1 MPLSKESR
9 NLGQKAAALSATTF
23 ALKSLGVGMDQ
34 ADAPPLFSVV
44 GAENAAAVA
53 GIASILVTAY
63 FLLRVGDEHLA
74 TSFKFLVKKG
84 APVSREII
92 EDGEDLDSNIFLQTT
107 VKGLIAFADFWL
119 PLGLSFAVAVLLFD
133 DICNLALVWYQHLLN

>member
-9 NLGQKAAALSATTF
+9 NLGQKAAALSATTV

-53 GIASILVTAY
+53 GIASILVTVY

-107 VKGLIAFADFWL
+107 VKGVIAFADFWL
-119 PLGLSFAVAVLLFD
+119 PLGLAFAVAVLLFG
-133 DICNLALVWYQHLLN
+133 DICNLALAWYQHLLN

>member
-34 ADAPPLFSVV
+34 ADAPALFSVV

-53 GIASILVTAY
+53 GIASLLVTAY
-63 FLLRVGDEHLA
+63 FLLRVWDEHLA
-74 TSFKFLVKKG
+74 TSFRFLVKKG
-84 APVSREII
+84 APASREII
-92 EDGEDLDSNIFLQTT
+92 EDADELDTNIFLQTT

-119 PLGLSFAVAVLLFD
+119 PLGLAFAVAALLFG
-133 DICNLALVWYQHLLN
+133 DICNLALGWHQHLIN